1 MLEVTNV
8 SGRVLLERAR
18 RTAGLTQGK
27 LARRA
32 HTSRPTLSA
41 YENGRKSPSLETVER
56 LLGESGFDVE
66 AVPRVEFVDVPG
78 TRGRV
83 HRVPTSLPRLPVADA
98 LATVVL
104 PLELNWSAPGRAF
117 RLADRVERA
126 RLYEIVLREG
136 SPEDVLRYIDGVL
149 LIDVWPELV
158 VPRDVRAA
166 WESVVDALLRRG

>member
-1 MLEVTNV
+1 MAGHGLV
-8 SGRVLLERAR
+8 ERAR
-18 RTAGLTQGK
+18 RAAGLTQDE

-32 HTSRPTLSA
+32 NTSRPTLSA

-56 LLGESGFDVE
+56 LLGEAGFDVA

-78 TRGRV
+78 ARGRV
-83 HRVPTSLPRLPVADA
+83 YRVPTSLPRLPVAEA
-98 LATVVL
+98 LATVTL
-104 PLELNWSAPGRAF
+104 PVELNWSSPGQEF

-136 SPEDVLRYIDGVL
+136 RSEDVLRYIDGAL
-149 LIDVWPELV
+149 LVDLWPELV

-166 WESVVDALLRRG
+166 WQSVVDELTADA

>member
-1 MLEVTNV
+1 MVKQGLV
-8 SGRVLLERAR
+8 ERAR
-18 RTAGLTQGK
+18 RAAGLTQSE

-41 YENGRKSPSLETVER
+41 YENGRKSPSLETLER
-56 LLGESGFDVE
+56 VLGEAGFDVE

-78 TRGRV
+78 ARGRV
-83 HRVPTSLPRLPVADA
+83 YRVPTSLPRLPIADA
-98 LATVVL
+98 LATVAL
-104 PLELNWSAPGRAF
+104 PLDLSWSSPGQEF

-136 SPEDVLRYIDGVL
+136 RPTDVLRYIDGVL
-149 LIDVWPELV
+149 LVDAWPQLV

-166 WESVVDALLRRG
+166 WESVVDDLTADT

>member
-1 MLEVTNV
+1 MAGHGLV
-8 SGRVLLERAR
+8 ERAR
-18 RTAGLTQGK
+18 RAAGLTQGE

-41 YENGRKSPSLETVER
+41 YENGRKSPSLETLER
-56 LLGESGFDVE
+56 LLGEAGFDVE

-83 HRVPTSLPRLPVADA
+83 YRVPTSLPRLPVAEA

-104 PLELNWSAPGRAF
+104 PLDLNWSSPGREF

-126 RLYEIVLREG
+126 RLYENVLREG
-136 SPEDVLRYIDGVL
+136 RPEDVLRYIDGVL
-149 LIDVWPELV
+149 LVDVWTELV
-158 VPRDVRAA
+158 LPRDVRTA
-166 WESVVDALLRRG
+166 WEFVVDALPRRS